1 MLKQIISLAAAASV
15 LCVVLVNTAQD
26 YFPAESAAYTGT
38 KLVRV
43 NYQAQ
48 QAIINCGSVDASDHG
63 PANYGPVDCY
73 KIDFSIP
80 DGMFPSKQEI
90 TPAFLH
96 SRYAHKFQYNY
107 K

>member
-15 LCVVLVNTAQD
+15 LCAVLVNTAQD
-26 YFPAESAAYTGT
+26 YFSVESAHTGT
-38 KLVRV
+38 KLTRV

-48 QAIINCGSVDASDHG
+48 QAIVNCGSVDVADHG

>member
-1 MLKQIISLAAAASV
+1 MKKLVALISAASV
-15 LCVVLVNTAQD
+15 LCAVLVNTAQA
-26 YFPAESAAYTGT
+26 YFPVETSLTGS

-43 NYQAQ
+43 NYQAH
-48 QAIINCGSVDASDHG
+48 QAIVNCGSVDKADPG
-63 PANYGPVDCY
+63 PANYGPVECY